1 MVTAMDEILRL
12 EKVSQ
17 YNMLKG
23 VETLHPLVSVIDN
36 SIVKPLPNGRLNFG
50 FYAIFL
56 KEVKCGELKYGR
68 NNYDYEDGTLVFIGP
83 GQVLGVNNNAN
94 YQPKGWTLLFHPD
107 LIRGTSLG
115 HNINNYTFFSYDLN
129 EALHLSMKERQ
140 IVIDLLNKINYEL
153 GNNIDKHSK
162 TLITNNIELLL
173 NYCVRFYD
181 RQFITRENIN
191 KGILERFEQELNEYF
206 QTDQPQ
212 KYGLP
217 FVGYFAER
225 FNLSA
230 NYFGDLIKKE
240 SGKTPQEH
248 IHQRLI
254 EIAKDKMFDTEKS
267 VNEIAYELGF
277 KYPQHFSR
285 MFKKSTGY
293 SPNEYRMQN

>member
-1 MVTAMDEILRL
+1 MDEILRL

-129 EALHLSMKERQ
+129 EALHVSEKERQ